1 MHNRW
6 HSLALFFCSLFAPLT
21 SWAGEIV
28 SGPMLGYRA
37 HREVFVWLETRD
49 ADEVVLEYWL
59 KEDPGSTERITYHD
73 VPHHPAKGQIHHFV
87 PGLLKMGA
95 TYDYRILIDGDE
107 AELAAPATFTTQDIW
122 EWRKP
127 PPDFE
132 FLVGSC
138 SYVNDPEYDRPG
150 EGYGKTTRTFELMGE
165 SGADFMIWT
174 GDNWYWRESDY
185 RSVSGMWYRPSHDR
199 SIPEMQK
206 FLGSMHH
213 YATWDDHDYGPND
226 SNWSFEYKDLALDIF
241 KAYWGNH
248 TYGEADNPG
257 VYSKFYW
264 GDAAFFLMDNHY
276 YRDAAGV
283 DQEKNPDKT
292 QWGRRQME
300 WLKQSLLAAKEL
312 EHFRFLF
319 IATGNQMLQ
328 TAPFGEPHELYRR
341 EREELMEFIVEN
353 EITGVVFLTGDVH
366 HSALYRRQIG
376 DSSQWVYEITSSPLS
391 SGSWDAAKSHKAN
404 DPHVIAGTLIG
415 TQNFVKVSITG
426 KGSKRAIR
434 VVCIDKEGTT
444 RFDHT
449 IPGAELRPRK
459 SD

>member
-1 MHNRW
+1 MIRMR
-6 HSLALFFCSLFAPLT
+6 SLCFIAAFLLPGLV
-21 SWAGEIV
+21 WAGEII

-37 HREVFVWLETRD
+37 HREVFLWLETKD
-49 ADEVVLEYWL
+49 ADSVRFEYWL
-59 KEDPGSTERITYHD
+59 RDSPDQVLQLEHD
-73 VPHHPAKGQIHHFV
+73 DTPHHPGGGQIHHFV

-95 TYDYRILIDGDE
+95 PYDYRILIDGAE
-107 AELAAPATFTTQDIW
+107 ADLAAPATFTTQDLW

-138 SYVNDPEYDRPG
+138 AYINDPEFDRPG
-150 EGYGKTTRTFELMGE
+150 DGYGKTTRTYELMGE

-174 GDNWYWRESDY
+174 GDNWYWREPDY
-185 RSVSGMWYRPSHDR
+185 SSISGLWYRPSHDR
-199 SIPEMQK
+199 SIPEMQRL
-206 FLGSMHH
+206 LGSMHH

-226 SNWSFEYKDLALDIF
+226 SNWSFEYKAEALEIF
-241 KAYWGNH
+241 KTYWGNH
-248 TYGEADNPG
+248 TYGEPDNPG
-257 VYSKFYW
+257 VYSKFFW

-292 QWGRRQME
+292 QWGRQQME

-312 EHFRFLF
+312 NHFRFLF
-319 IATGNQMLQ
+319 IASGNQMLQ

-353 EITGVVFLTGDVH
+353 EIAGVVFLTGDVH
-366 HSALYRRQIG
+366 HSAMYRRQIG
-376 DSSQWVYEITSSPLS
+376 KAGQWVYEITSSPLS

-404 DPHVIAGTLIG
+404 DPHVIAGTLVG
-415 TQNFVKVSITG
+415 TQNFVKVSISG
-426 KGSKRAIR
+426 KGSKRSLR
-434 VVCIDKEGTT
+434 VICIDKEGIT

-449 IPGAELRPRK
+449 IPAADLKPEK
-459 SD
+459 SK